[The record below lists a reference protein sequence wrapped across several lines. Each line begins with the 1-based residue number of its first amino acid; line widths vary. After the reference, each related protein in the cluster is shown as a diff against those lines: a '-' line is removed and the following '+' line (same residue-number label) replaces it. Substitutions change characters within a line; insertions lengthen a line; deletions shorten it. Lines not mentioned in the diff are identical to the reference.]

1 MRKFIENI
9 RSKPESDRRR
19 AALGASLLVTTIIFA
34 TWVGTKGWINFG
46 TPEKKMQTAQVI
58 DAKSAISPFD
68 SSKRTIQEVGSGIES
83 AYRDFKESVS
93 RVLVPFVTGIEIYE
107 RK

>member
-19 AALGASLLVTTIIFA
+19 AALGASLFITAIIFA
-34 TWVGTKGWINFG
+34 TWVGSKGWIEMPKGEGNL
-46 TPEKKMQTAQVI
+46 QTAQVI
-58 DAKSAISPFD
+58 DAEQAVSPLD
-68 SSKRTIQEVGSGIES
+68 SSKRAAGEIGSEIKS
-83 AYRDFKESVS
+83 SYNNFKESVS

>member
-34 TWVGTKGWINFG
+34 TWVGTKGWIEAPRG
-46 TPEKKMQTAQVI
+46 DGKLQAAQVI
-58 DAKSAISPFD
+58 DAERAISPVD
-68 SSKRTIQEVGSGIES
+68 SSKRILSEAGKQIKSS
-83 AYRDFKESVS
+83 YSDFKESIS